1 MHTIQIA
8 VTDSQYAADL
18 ARALEQA
25 WSWQVASVEAP
36 DLEQDGVIVLDLV
49 ALNRARLPLRHPER
63 IVLIARNDP
72 EELSRAWQAGIISV
86 IFESDSLNTAKLAI
100 MSAAFRVPRSGA
112 GEEGNPMPGEAGEH
126 GFRSGCCRS
135 HSGVIYESES
145 GAGPEKDPR
154 RGGGAA

>member
-8 VTDSQYAADL
+8 VTDSRYAADL

-25 WSWQVASVEAP
+25 WSWQVASVESP

-49 ALNRARLPLRHPER
+49 TLNSARLPLRHPER

-86 IFESDSLNTAKLAI
+86 IFESDSLNTAKLAV
-100 MSAAFRVPRSGA
+100 MSAAFRVPQSGA
-112 GEEGNPMPGEAGEH
+112 GEAREH

-135 HSGVIYESES
+135 HSSVIYESES
-145 GAGPEKDPR
+145 GSGPEKDPR

>member
-25 WSWQVASVEAP
+25 WSWPVASVEAP
-36 DLEQDGVIVLDLV
+36 DLEKDGVIVLDLV
-49 ALNRARLPLRHPER
+49 ALNRARLPLRHPQR

-100 MSAAFRVPRSGA
+100 MSAAFRVPQSRA
-112 GEEGNPMPGEAGEH
+112 GEAGEP